1 MHRMQRVIASP
12 SRFRVPAQ
20 AGRRRTFVVTCVRP
34 VAVWTRPT
42 PDRDADFVKPS
53 YIPQPVQPSFTPSR
67 EDRPLYAPISPEF
80 RPAELPETPKELP
93 NAPKLP
99 ERRPDDIPAGNPKE
113 KPSEGA
119 PDKREAPP
127 SKDRESTPKK

>member
-1 MHRMQRVIASP
+1 MAWVTASSQRFVAPTQGGHRHTPI
-12 SRFRVPAQ
+12 VPYIKPA
-20 AGRRRTFVVTCVRP
+20 
-34 VAVWTRPT
+34 AVWTRPT

-53 YIPQPVQPSFTPSR
+53 YIPQPVQPSVTPSR
-67 EDRPLYAPISPEF
+67 EDRPIYAPITPEF

-93 NAPKLP
+93 SAPKLP

-119 PDKREAPP
+119 PEKREAPP
-127 SKDRESTPKK
+127 SKDRESAPKK

>member
-1 MHRMQRVIASP
+1 MAWIVAPS
-12 SRFRVPAQ
+12 SRFGAPAQ
-20 AGRRRTFVVTCVRP
+20 AGRRHTPTIASLRT

-53 YIPQPVQPSFTPSR
+53 YIPRPVEPSIQPSR
-67 EDRPLYAPISPEF
+67 EDRPIYAPVTPEF

-93 NAPKLP
+93 SAPKLP

-113 KPSEGA
+113 KPAEGA
-119 PDKREAPP
+119 PEKREAPP
-127 SKDRESTPKK
+127 SKDRESAPKK